1 MNQADLQ
8 ALDDLSLM
16 RLFQEGQTEGLTTL
30 LRRRQVWLYNVAKK
44 TVSNPVLAE
53 DGLQEALVQIWKAA
67 STFRGDSQVST
78 WMYQIVVRSCIDV
91 LRKEKVRA
99 AEVMPEGAE
108 NLFES
113 PSQFESKLVDE
124 LLVHGALSE
133 LEPEQKTIIQMV
145 WLDGLSYE
153 EVSESLGIPIGTV
166 KSRASRAMTKLK
178 IILNEILSESGNK
191 TETSYVKE
199 TEVNNVRYFRRRN

>member
-1 MNQADLQ
+1 MNQADLE
-8 ALDDLSLM
+8 ALDDLALM
-16 RLFQEGQTEGLTTL
+16 KLFQAGQTEGLTTL
-30 LRRRQVWLYNVAKK
+30 LKRRQVWLYNVAKK
-44 TVSNPVLAE
+44 TVSSPSLAE
-53 DGLQEALVQIWKAA
+53 DGLQEALVQIWKSANN
-67 STFRGDSQVST
+67 FRGDSQVST

-99 AEVMPEGAE
+99 AEAMPDGAE

-124 LLVHGALSE
+124 LLVHGALGE

-145 WLDGLSYE
+145 WIDGLSYE
-153 EVSESLGIPIGTV
+153 EVSEGLGIPIGTV
-166 KSRASRAMTKLK
+166 KSRASRAMAKLK

-199 TEVNNVRYFRRRN
+199 TEVDNVRYFRRRD